1 LAPLTDEEYEDF
13 LNHPLNCK
21 EITPEMLERPEYQAL
36 QQMAYE
42 GNKVEVAQNF
52 LTHATNSLS
61 KVLLEKSVNKE
72 KDLQEALHCLNEG
85 LDQKCGDNKVEF
97 ALLMNRAKLNLFR
110 HNFGHCKD
118 DCLQALK
125 IKQNEQ
131 VHYLLCRTRLFVEK
145 YDECVKCCR
154 TALEKFPNAVK
165 IKDLM
170 AKANAELEKEKEYMR
185 QVQLI
190 N

>member
-1 LAPLTDEEYEDF
+1 MAPLTDEEYEDF

-72 KDLQEALHCLNEG
+72 KDL
-85 LDQKCGDNKVEF
+85 
-97 ALLMNRAKLNLFR
+97 
-110 HNFGHCKD
+110 
-118 DCLQALK
+118 
-125 IKQNEQ
+125 
-131 VHYLLCRTRLFVEK
+131 
-145 YDECVKCCR
+145 
-154 TALEKFPNAVK
+154 
-165 IKDLM
+165 
-170 AKANAELEKEKEYMR
+170 
-185 QVQLI
+185 
-190 N
+190 